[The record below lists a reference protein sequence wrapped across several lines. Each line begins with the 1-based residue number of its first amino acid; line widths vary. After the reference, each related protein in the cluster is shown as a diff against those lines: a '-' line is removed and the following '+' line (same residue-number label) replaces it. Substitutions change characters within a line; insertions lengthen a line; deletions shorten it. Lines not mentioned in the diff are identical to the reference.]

1 MHTRAERNRAFY
13 GRALTA
19 QQLLLPSPGTPLT
32 LAPTSA
38 ARCLFAALDDLA
50 ALGSKPPQATG
61 YALDC
66 SAL

>member
-13 GRALTA
+13 GRPLAA
-19 QQLLLPSPGTPLT
+19 QQLLLPSPGAPLA

-50 ALGSKPPQATG
+50 ALGSKPVPVDG
-61 YALDC
+61 
-66 SAL
+66 